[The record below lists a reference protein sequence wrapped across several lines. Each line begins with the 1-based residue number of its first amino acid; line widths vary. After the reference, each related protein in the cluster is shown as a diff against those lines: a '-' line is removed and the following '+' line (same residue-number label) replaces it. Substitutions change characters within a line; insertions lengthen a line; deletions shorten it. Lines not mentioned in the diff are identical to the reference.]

1 MEAIKIIYEFVFP
14 DGKSHVSKVRI
25 NAQTLDQE
33 LDGGRLLPEWTLLNF
48 HQCPNC
54 PLNPTT
60 TPHCPVAVNLVKLVN
75 DTGDLHS
82 YDEVEVR
89 ITTPERTISGITTAQ
104 RGISSLLGLTMA
116 TSACPHT
123 SYLKPMARFHLP
135 FASEEET
142 LFRATSMYLLAQY
155 YLYKQGGAADLELEG
170 LNDIYKNLQIINNSL
185 AERLRAASD
194 QDAAVNAI
202 ILLDLFAKA
211 FPYCIEESME
221 EIRYLFTAFLNFH
234 DSFGKKKA

>member
-1 MEAIKIIYEFVFP
+1 MDTINIVYEFVFP
-14 DGKSHVSKVRI
+14 DGSHRVCGIRLNPQSIDQYTEEDV
-25 NAQTLDQE
+25 TLP
-33 LDGGRLLPEWTLLNF
+33 GWTLLSY

-54 PLNPTT
+54 PLDSTA
-60 TPHCPVAVNLVKLVN
+60 TPHCPVAVNLVKLVKE
-75 DTGDLHS
+75 TSDLRS
-82 YDEVEVR
+82 YDKVEVK
-89 ITTPERTISGITTAQ
+89 ITTPERTVSSVTTIQ

-135 FASEEET
+135 FASEQET
-142 LFRATSMYLLAQY
+142 LCRATSMYLLAQY
-155 YLYKQGGAADLELEG
+155 FLYKQGKSPDLELTG
-170 LNDIYKNLQIINNSL
+170 LNEVYRNLQIVNNSL
-185 AERLRAASD
+185 AQRLRAASD

-221 EIRYLFTAFLNFH
+221 DVRYLFTAFIETQ
-234 DSFGKKKA
+234 DSPIG